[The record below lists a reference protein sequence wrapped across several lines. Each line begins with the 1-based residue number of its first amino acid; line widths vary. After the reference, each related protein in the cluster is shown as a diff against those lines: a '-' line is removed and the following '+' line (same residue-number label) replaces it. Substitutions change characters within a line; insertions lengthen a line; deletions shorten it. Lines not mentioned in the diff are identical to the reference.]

1 MGVMQARLAVLCV
14 GVSLF
19 FLAFLVGATASIA
32 GVLDASWTAPTTN
45 TDGSPL
51 SDLALYRI
59 YYATQSTP
67 CPGSTGTQIASPT
80 ASPATNQTVALKLT
94 GLTAGT
100 SYSVAVT
107 AVDAAGLE
115 SACSTVASAVAR
127 AEFSVAP
134 TGIVNF
140 GAVSLGSYAEQTL
153 TVSNTSGASLSGSAS
168 VAAPFSIVSG
178 SPFTLAGLG
187 ASQVVRVRF
196 TPTTTT
202 TVSSTLKFAVGGD
215 TVSVVTTGSGAAAA
229 GGVAVADATPPIVTI
244 TSPTSAPTYAVT
256 APSLTLQGTASDNV
270 GVTQVTWSNS
280 RGGSGVASGT
290 SSWTA
295 SGIAL
300 QVGSNTLTVTAR
312 DAAGNAAT
320 ATLALTLSDT
330 VPPTAAIT
338 APAPGSTVSGTINV
352 AASATDNVAVAGV
365 QFKLDGANLGAERTS
380 LPYTVQ
386 WNTTTAAAGPHVL
399 TAVARDAAGNVT
411 TSAGATVTVAN
422 AGAVDTTAPVIS
434 QVSMAVTASTVT
446 IGWTT
451 NKPSTTQV
459 QYSTQAQ
466 NGTTTR
472 TYQPAAPVD
481 PTLVTSHSQVLTGL
495 TPNTWYYF
503 RATSSDA
510 AGNLGVSG
518 DFRFKT
524 RNR

>member
-19 FLAFLVGATASIA
+19 FFAFLVGATASIA

-51 SDLALYRI
+51 SDLASYRI

-115 SACSTVASAVAR
+115 SACSSVASAVAR

-134 TGIVNF
+134 TGTVNF
-140 GAVSLGSYAEQTL
+140 GAVSLGSFAEQTL

-215 TVSVVTTGSGAAAA
+215 TVSVVTTGSGAA
-229 GGVAVADATPPIVTI
+229 
-244 TSPTSAPTYAVT
+244 S
-256 APSLTLQGTASDNV
+256 
-270 GVTQVTWSNS
+270 
-280 RGGSGVASGT
+280 
-290 SSWTA
+290 
-295 SGIAL
+295 
-300 QVGSNTLTVTAR
+300 
-312 DAAGNAAT
+312 T
-320 ATLALTLSDT
+320 ATLAVTPSDT

-365 QFKLDGANLGAERTS
+365 QFKLDGANLGAERSS

-411 TSAGATVTVAN
+411 TSTGVTLTVDN
-422 AGAVDTTAPVIS
+422 AAPVIS

-451 NKPSTTQV
+451 NKASTTQV
-459 QYSTQAQ
+459 EYRTQAQ

-481 PTLVTSHSQVLTGL
+481 PTLVTSHSQFFTGL

-503 RATSSDA
+503 RAMSIDA